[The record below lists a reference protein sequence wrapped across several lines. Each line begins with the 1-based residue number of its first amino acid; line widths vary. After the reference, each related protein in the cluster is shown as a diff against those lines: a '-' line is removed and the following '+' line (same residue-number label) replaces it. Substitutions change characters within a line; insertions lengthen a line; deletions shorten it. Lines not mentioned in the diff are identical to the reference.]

1 LGREIGLTFY
11 GNNQFLAPPASAA
24 GPLQIVDYKSTLLDF
39 PIVEYRPY
47 RSFSSNQSSSVVFQ
61 LFTSVDIPRH
71 SEPIVIQGVSQS
83 MESVWSLGIRLVFD
97 WRHY

>member
-1 LGREIGLTFY
+1 MREIGLTFY
-11 GNNQFLAPPASAA
+11 GTNKILAPPASAA
-24 GPLQIVDYKSTLLDF
+24 GSLQTVDFKSIVLDF
-39 PIVEYRPY
+39 PIAEYRPY
-47 RSFSSNQSSSVVFQ
+47 RSFSSNQSSSIVFQ

-83 MESVWSLGIRLVFD
+83 MESVWSFGIRMVFD